1 MRIGVNCFLLQA
13 NIGGL
18 KQYFINLFRELLAA
32 EDGNQY
38 VFFWYPH
45 NAEELARLGTDRWKQ
60 DAVLLQDQREVL
72 AHLDRF
78 DVYFCPFS
86 ALYPRPIPRPTVVF
100 LPDIQEVFYPEF
112 FNVED
117 LYTRDLHFPGS
128 TRMADRVITI
138 SEFSKSTFVRFHG
151 LREEKVLVAHLS
163 ADPAFYRAE
172 EVARAPGHALPSD
185 FVFYPANPWKHKNHD
200 GLLQA
205 LRLLRQERGLAVP
218 LVVTGYPDPAGYP
231 VEAKAEE
238 YGVRDLVHRPGY
250 LGVEEIA
257 YLYRHA
263 RMMVFPS
270 LFEGFGIPLV
280 EAMAAGCPV
289 VAADSTSIPEVVA
302 DAAEL
307 FDPKSPPSIAAAI
320 EKVWRDEE
328 TRQRL
333 VERGRIRARAFPASG
348 TAAVHRRAF
357 REAAA
362 AYSPRRFLWQS
373 WVSQHTHRAIV
384 ESRWWWRR
392 RRERS
397 QTASMR

>member
-18 KQYFINLFRELLAA
+18 KQYFINLFRELLAS

-45 NAEELARLGTDRWKQ
+45 NADELAKLGTERWKQ
-60 DAVLLQDQREVL
+60 DAVLVHDQLEVL
-72 AHLDRF
+72 NHLDRF

-86 ALYPRPIPRPTVVF
+86 ALYPRPIPKPTVMF
-100 LPDIQEVFYPEF
+100 LPDIQEVFYPQF
-112 FNVED
+112 FTVED

-151 LREEKVLVAHLS
+151 LREDKVLVAYLS

-172 EVARAPGHALPSD
+172 EVARAPEQALPPQ

-205 LRLLRQERGLAVP
+205 LRLLRQERGLEVP
-218 LVVTGYPDPAGYP
+218 LVVTGHPDPDGYP
-231 VEAKAEE
+231 VETKAEE
-238 YGVRDLVHRPGY
+238 YGVRDLVYRPGY

-289 VAADSTSIPEVVA
+289 VAADTTSIPEVVA
-302 DAAEL
+302 DAAVL
-307 FDPKSPPSIAAAI
+307 FDPKSPSAIAAAI
-320 EKVWRDEE
+320 EKVWRDDG
-328 TRQRL
+328 TRQSL
-333 VERGRIRARAFPASG
+333 IERGRQRAGDFPAAA

-357 REAAA
+357 TEAAA
-362 AYSPRRFLWQS
+362 VYSPRRFWWQS
-373 WVSQHTHRAIV
+373 WVSQHVHRALV
-384 ESRWWWRR
+384 ESRWWWAR
-392 RRERS
+392 RREKARL
-397 QTASMR
+397 AA

>member
-1 MRIGVNCFLLQA
+1 MRIGVNCFLLRA

-18 KQYFINLFRELLAA
+18 KQYFINLFRELLAD
-32 EDGNQY
+32 EGGDRY
-38 VFFWYPH
+38 VFFWYPE
-45 NAEELARLGTDRWKQ
+45 NADELARLGTDRWKE
-60 DAVLLQDQREVL
+60 DAVLLHDQREVL

-86 ALYPRPIPRPTVVF
+86 ALYPRPIPRPTVMF
-100 LPDIQEVFYPEF
+100 LPDIQEMFYPEF
-112 FNVED
+112 FDIED

-138 SEFSKSTFVRFHG
+138 SEFSKATFVRFHG
-151 LREEKVLVAHLS
+151 LPEEKILVAPLS

-172 EVARAPGHALPSD
+172 ETARPPRDPLPQH

-200 GLLQA
+200 GLLRA
-205 LRLLRQERGLAVP
+205 LRVLRQERGIEMP

-257 YLYRHA
+257 YLYRRA

-289 VAADSTSIPEVVA
+289 VAANGTSIPEVVG

-307 FDPKSPPSIAAAI
+307 FDPTSPSAIADAM
-320 EKVWRDEE
+320 EKVWRDEG

-333 VERGRIRARAFPASG
+333 VARGRIRAQAFPPAR
-348 TAAVHRRAF
+348 TAAIHRRAF
-357 REAAA
+357 AEAAA

-373 WVSQHTHRAIV
+373 WVSQHTHRAVV

-392 RRERS
+392 RRARARTVS
-397 QTASMR
+397 TA